1 MHRTGLDVGVLARVV
16 DKRHLRFRDALIAS
30 VQASLADGAVIF
42 TVYPNYIVSLH
53 DMHLGEV
60 LRIMLRTWGIKMS
73 GGAIQIATFWRACY
87 CMTNTVFPSVQHS
100 SPFDCSYLQ
109 LQGNG
114 KQIVPKK
121 LDPNTLTA
129 PEQWKIN
136 YRAAAQPQ
144 YEQSRYSIKEEGS
157 DILLDLGSMRSHSV
171 REGPSSN
178 SSYFFYFPCQKIHS
192 DPETIN
198 IDALINKTTEES
210 HPDTS

>member
-1 MHRTGLDVGVLARVV
+1 
-16 DKRHLRFRDALIAS
+16 
-30 VQASLADGAVIF
+30 
-42 TVYPNYIVSLH
+42 
-53 DMHLGEV
+53 MHLGEV
-60 LRIMLRTWGIKMS
+60 LRIMLRTWGIQMS

-87 CMTNTVFPSVQHS
+87 CMTNKVFPSVQHS
-100 SPFDCSYLQ
+100 RPLDCSYLQ

-144 YEQSRYSIKEEGS
+144 YEQSRYSIKEEGNV
-157 DILLDLGSMRSHSV
+157 IVGSWIHEISF
-171 REGPSSN
+171 SSRRPEFEFE
-178 SSYFFYFPCQKIHS
+178 FFLYFPCQKIHS

-198 IDALINKTTEES
+198 IDALINKTTEAQNR
-210 HPDTS
+210 TN

>member
-1 MHRTGLDVGVLARVV
+1 MLLYLS
-16 DKRHLRFRDALIAS
+16 KPL
-30 VQASLADGAVIF
+30 SLADGAVIL

-60 LRIMLRTWGIKMS
+60 LSIMLRTWGIQMS
-73 GGAIQIATFWRACY
+73 VGAIQIATFWRACY
-87 CMTNTVFPSVQHS
+87 CMTNKVFQSVQHS
-100 SPFDCSYLQ
+100 SPLDFSYLQ

-144 YEQSRYSIKEEGS
+144 YEQSRYSIK
-157 DILLDLGSMRSHSV
+157 
-171 REGPSSN
+171 
-178 SSYFFYFPCQKIHS
+178 
-192 DPETIN
+192 
-198 IDALINKTTEES
+198 
-210 HPDTS
+210 